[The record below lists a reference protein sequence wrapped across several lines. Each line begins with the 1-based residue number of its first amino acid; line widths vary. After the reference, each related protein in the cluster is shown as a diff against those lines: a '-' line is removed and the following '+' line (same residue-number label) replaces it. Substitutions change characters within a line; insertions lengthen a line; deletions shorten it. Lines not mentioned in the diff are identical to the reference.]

1 MFDLALRSPVADRRS
16 SHALIIQCMCLVKC
30 TDMHDTAMKKKKI
43 LKNIESCQADYLI
56 PDVDV
61 FVDAHITK
69 KTRMI
74 SL

>member
-1 MFDLALRSPVADRRS
+1 
-16 SHALIIQCMCLVKC
+16 MCLVKC
-30 TDMHDTAMKKKKI
+30 TDMHDTATKKKI
-43 LKNIESCQADYLI
+43 LLKNIESFQADYLI
-56 PDVDV
+56 PDMDI

>member
-1 MFDLALRSPVADRRS
+1 MYRYAWYSNE
-16 SHALIIQCMCLVKC
+16 
-30 TDMHDTAMKKKKI
+30 KKI
-43 LKNIESCQADYLI
+43 LLKNIESSQADYLI
-56 PDVDV
+56 PDMDI

>member
-1 MFDLALRSPVADRRS
+1 
-16 SHALIIQCMCLVKC
+16 MCLVKC
-30 TDMHDTAMKKKKI
+30 TDMHDTAPKKI
-43 LKNIESCQADYLI
+43 LLKNIESSQADYLI
-56 PDVDV
+56 PDMDI